1 MLTSWPTD
9 AQSTVACWPARNTE
23 NHDLMHLTIRLF
35 ALQRLGDD
43 LSGQVRE
50 LGRGPGVGASSAAG
64 SSGIPPATSTITPT
78 PLILLADHAPDAA
91 LRRCAQDLLNVLLT
105 ERAVLGIGGYLGGP
119 SFRCRTADALHSPT
133 DRKVAYLSD
142 GRYDAFLPTVWL
154 AFGLGEPRFDFE
166 HAADREL
173 QPATT
178 EYASGNEPRLK
189 QDEGLFFA
197 CSSFQPHPLVVAL
210 AREEASRRA
219 FAYVGRRYL
228 GLARRGPRRDALGDP
243 ALAAGGAV
251 LLQHAACLPWA
262 RSTPRVGSARA
273 ATTRCCSRRSPRRA
287 CGSS

>member
-1 MLTSWPTD
+1 M
-9 AQSTVACWPARNTE
+9 
-23 NHDLMHLTIRLF
+23 
-35 ALQRLGDD
+35 
-43 LSGQVRE
+43 
-50 LGRGPGVGASSAAG
+50 
-64 SSGIPPATSTITPT
+64 
-78 PLILLADHAPDAA
+78 
-91 LRRCAQDLLNVLLT
+91 LLT

-228 GLARRGPRRDALGDP
+228 GWPGADHGETHWATQRWLPGALYYYN
-243 ALAAGGAV
+243 
-251 LLQHAACLPWA
+251 
-262 RSTPRVGSARA
+262 TPHVSLGSIDRPSCSLRA
-273 ATTRCCSRRSPRRA
+273 CCSTCTAVQNCVRGGTHGAPCPLPAS
-287 CGSS
+287 